1 MKEQI
6 KAFTIGE
13 MTDLV
18 ATKVE
23 EERKRILKIID
34 EIDLGFGDFDLLKEK
49 INEKV

>member
-1 MKEQI
+1 MEI

-23 EERKRILKIID
+23 EEKNRILKIID
-34 EIDLGFGDFDLLKEK
+34 EWNEGKLHLEGLKEK
-49 INEKV
+49 INERTN